1 MANRQDR
8 ERGARWYEKFWADVV
23 ASIDASLLAFPRFL
37 GLLYGRI
44 DRSLPINESY
54 RKAMTYRL
62 QPHAGW
68 RHALGGITY
77 LLFMILVV
85 TGVLL
90 SFYYR
95 PSVEEAYA
103 STRYIVSEVPLGW
116 LVRDLHVWSASL
128 IVFFALAHMARVFF
142 AAAYKPPRET
152 NWLVGYLLLL
162 IVVLFGATGYLLP
175 WDQWSYWTVTEA
187 MGAVQSVPIIGGF
200 AAGSLMG
207 DVLVSGAT
215 LSRFYAVHVIVLPW
229 VTLGLVMLH
238 FSLIRKHGIA
248 PPGRDLPTPGKGMPF
263 AHHLLRT
270 FMAGILTFAVVIS
283 LAALFPRSMGDP
295 ANPYVIPEDL
305 VSSWVVVD
313 VTLAVIRYAGA
324 VGLVIFTLLGI
335 GIAFLP
341 LFDRKPERQLRKR
354 PVALAFGIIYFVGF
368 AVALIVGRQ
377 LHTVPPPDTLEIRAL
392 EERVLPAGPEFPQE
406 DGRAEETPAA
416 AGDSV
421 ETER

>member
-1 MANRQDR
+1 
-8 ERGARWYEKFWADVV
+8 
-23 ASIDASLLAFPRFL
+23 
-37 GLLYGRI
+37 
-44 DRSLPINESY
+44 
-54 RKAMTYRL
+54 
-62 QPHAGW
+62 
-68 RHALGGITY
+68 
-77 LLFMILVV
+77 
-85 TGVLL
+85 
-90 SFYYR
+90 
-95 PSVEEAYA
+95 
-103 STRYIVSEVPLGW
+103 
-116 LVRDLHVWSASL
+116 
-128 IVFFALAHMARVFF
+128 
-142 AAAYKPPRET
+142 
-152 NWLVGYLLLL
+152 
-162 IVVLFGATGYLLP
+162 
-175 WDQWSYWTVTEA
+175 
-187 MGAVQSVPIIGGF
+187 
-200 AAGSLMG
+200 
-207 DVLVSGAT
+207 
-215 LSRFYAVHVIVLPW
+215 
-229 VTLGLVMLH
+229 
-238 FSLIRKHGIA
+238 
-248 PPGRDLPTPGKGMPF
+248 
-263 AHHLLRT
+263 
-270 FMAGILTFAVVIS
+270 
-283 LAALFPRSMGDP
+283 MGDP